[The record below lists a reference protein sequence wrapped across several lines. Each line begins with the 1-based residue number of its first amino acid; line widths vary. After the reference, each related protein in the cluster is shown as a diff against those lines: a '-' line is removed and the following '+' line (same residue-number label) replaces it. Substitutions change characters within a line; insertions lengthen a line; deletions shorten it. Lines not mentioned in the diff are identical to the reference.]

1 MKVTFTGSAINN
13 MTNGATSLAKL
24 PFDVALAKQKNDVS
38 TLEKMFLAQARVAQA
53 ANQRAA
59 AGLNGAKTRL
69 ADQQFG
75 FLNGAEDAYKSGD
88 RGLAM
93 LRLAAGDRKP
103 LATPTVLN
111 NGRDGKVIDETGNI
125 RVADPEAKSRF
136 DRMAAAYFTGKD
148 LGTGEDLSPA
158 QKSQMGMYLFNK
170 WVNPYAALGST
181 GSGYDVYVGKG
192 TTLNE
197 GLERQTAAKTV
208 AQIVRDRAAA
218 NASNASAQ
226 NHLAQKHLAQ
236 VRARKVMLGGEDGS
250 GRSRGGRGAVVG
262 KNGVKYLTPEQV
274 LKVAETLSNRGDE
287 DAAIKGRMLKFRDG
301 KTNLI
306 PQSNLLDVLY
316 GEDAAPASVA
326 AGVDSFE
333 AGEEAR
339 ARAADE
345 AMGMSG
351 VGAASTSAAPSGLIN
366 QSVKPGDPYALER
379 LLSRGGALNV
389 VSRGGGYPA
398 NQVTPLEKGNIDLN
412 HRPVVHNPDGTI
424 STVRSISIGIDGKEV
439 LIPTV
444 SDDGKILSEK
454 EAVEQF
460 RKTGKHLG
468 VFKNVADAN
477 AYAKQLHEDQAQLY
491 ADKY

>member
-13 MTNGATSLAKL
+13 MTKGATSLAKL
-24 PFDVALAKQKNDVS
+24 PFDVALAKQKNDVG

-59 AGLNGAKTRL
+59 AGLNTAKARL
-69 ADQQFG
+69 ADQQYG
-75 FLNGAEDAYKSGD
+75 FLGDGMKAYIAKN
-88 RGLAM
+88 RGLANY
-93 LRLAAGDRKP
+93 LLLAGGKKALP
-103 LATPTVLN
+103 NPTVIN
-111 NGRDGKVIDETGNI
+111 EGKVIDETGNI

-148 LGTGEDLSPA
+148 LDTGEDLSPA
-158 QKSQMGMYLFNK
+158 QKSQMGLYLFNK

-181 GSGYDVYVGKG
+181 GSGYDAYGGKG

-250 GRSRGGRGAVVG
+250 GSSRGGRGAVVG

-287 DAAIKGRMLKFRDG
+287 DAAIKGRMLKYRDG

-345 AMGMSG
+345 AMSWSG
-351 VGAASTSAAPSGLIN
+351 VNDSTTTTSGLIN
-366 QSVKPGDPYALER
+366 PSVDPNDPTALQR
-379 LLSRGGALNV
+379 YLPRG
-389 VSRGGGYPA
+389 Y
-398 NQVTPLEKGNIDLN
+398 
-412 HRPVVHNPDGTI
+412 
-424 STVRSISIGIDGKEV
+424 
-439 LIPTV
+439 
-444 SDDGKILSEK
+444 
-454 EAVEQF
+454 
-460 RKTGKHLG
+460 
-468 VFKNVADAN
+468 
-477 AYAKQLHEDQAQLY
+477 
-491 ADKY
+491 

>member
-13 MTNGATSLAKL
+13 MTKGATSLARL
-24 PFDVALAKQKNDVS
+24 PFYVALAKQKNDVG

-59 AGLNGAKTRL
+59 AGLNTAKTRL
-69 ADQQFG
+69 SDQQFG
-75 FLNGAEDAYKSGD
+75 FLNGVEDAYKAGD

-93 LRLAAGDRKP
+93 LRLAAGGRKS
-103 LATPTVLN
+103 LATPKVLN
-111 NGRDGKVIDETGNI
+111 NGREGKVIDETGNI

-148 LGTGEDLSPA
+148 PGTGEDLSPA

-170 WVNPYAALGST
+170 WVDPYAALGST
-181 GSGYDVYVGKG
+181 GSGYDVYGGNG

-208 AQIVRDRAAA
+208 AKIVRDRAAA

-262 KNGVKYLTPEQV
+262 KNGVKFLTPEQV

-287 DAAIKGRMLKFRDG
+287 DAAIKSRLLKYRDG

-316 GEDAAPASVA
+316 GEDADPASAA
-326 AGVDSFE
+326 AGVDPFE

-339 ARAADE
+339 AAAADQ
-345 AMGMSG
+345 AMGVSG
-351 VGAASTSAAPSGLIN
+351 ALTPSSQPSGLIN
-366 QSVKPGDPYALER
+366 PSVDPNDPTALQR
-379 LLSRGGALNV
+379 YLPRG
-389 VSRGGGYPA
+389 Y
-398 NQVTPLEKGNIDLN
+398 
-412 HRPVVHNPDGTI
+412 
-424 STVRSISIGIDGKEV
+424 
-439 LIPTV
+439 
-444 SDDGKILSEK
+444 
-454 EAVEQF
+454 
-460 RKTGKHLG
+460 
-468 VFKNVADAN
+468 
-477 AYAKQLHEDQAQLY
+477 
-491 ADKY
+491 

>member
-75 FLNGAEDAYKSGD
+75 FLNGAEDAYKAGD

-103 LATPTVLN
+103 LATPKVLN
-111 NGRDGKVIDETGNI
+111 NGREGKVIDETGNI

-148 LGTGEDLSPA
+148 LDTGEDLSPA

-170 WVNPYAALGST
+170 WVDPYAAIGST
-181 GSGYDVYVGKG
+181 GEGYDVYNATGR
-192 TTLNE
+192 TLNR
-197 GLERQTAAKTV
+197 GIAAQTAAKT
-208 AQIVRDRAAA
+208 AYQLMKDRAAA
-218 NASNASAQ
+218 AASNASARA
-226 NHLAQKHLAQ
+226 NNE
-236 VRARKVMLGGEDGS
+236 RARTEIALRQLKVSKAAGGSKG
-250 GRSRGGRGAVVG
+250 RGGGYVVG
-262 KNGVKYLTPEQV
+262 KNGVKYLTPEQTMKAMAF
-274 LKVAETLSNRGDE
+274 LDNRGDE
-287 DAAIKGRMLKFRDG
+287 GAAIKERMMRYRDPDT
-301 KTNLI
+301 KLI
-306 PQSNLLDVLY
+306 PQSALLDVIY
-316 GEDAAPASVA
+316 GEDLDPNASA

-345 AMGMSG
+345 AMGVSG

-366 QSVKPGDPYALER
+366 PSVKPGDPYALER

-389 VSRGGGYPA
+389 VSGGGGGYPV